1 MPLRRLS
8 LVAICAAF
16 AVACGLAVAASRAAE
31 EAKVVQMEPVLV
43 EEIPI
48 SIKLR
53 PRVDYLSSSG
63 PRLVSLRVEEVRKDS
78 AAERAGL
85 KAGMEILA
93 INGVWVRGR
102 DFATLDPLWK
112 GPFRDDVL
120 VLKVM
125 VAQRG
130 FHPRPID
137 IRIPIKKPPPRTSE
151 ISIQIGP

>member
-8 LVAICAAF
+8 LVATRAAF
-16 AVACGLAVAASRAAE
+16 AVACGLAVGASRAVE
-31 EAKVVQMEPVLV
+31 DAKVVQMEPVLV

-53 PRVDYLSSSG
+53 PRVDYMDNWG
-63 PRLVSLRVEEVRKDS
+63 PRLISLRVEEVRKNS
-78 AAERAGL
+78 AAQRAGL

-102 DFATLDPLWK
+102 DFATLDSLWK
-112 GPFRDDVL
+112 GPFPDDVL

-125 VAQRG
+125 VPQRG
-130 FHPRPID
+130 FHPRPVD
-137 IRIPIKKPPPRTSE
+137 IRIPLKKPPPRTSE

>member
-1 MPLRRLS
+1 MFPCRLS
-8 LVAICAAF
+8 LVAARAAF
-16 AVACGLAVAASRAAE
+16 AVACSLAVTTSRAGE
-31 EAKVVQMEPVLV
+31 DTKVIQMEPVLV
-43 EEIPI
+43 EEIPT

-53 PRVDYLSSSG
+53 PRIDYMGSSG

-78 AAERAGL
+78 AAEQAGL

-102 DFATLDPLWK
+102 DPATLDPLWK

-120 VLKVM
+120 VLKVV

-130 FHPRPID
+130 FHPRPVD
-137 IRIPIKKPPPRTSE
+137 IRIPLKKPPPRTSE